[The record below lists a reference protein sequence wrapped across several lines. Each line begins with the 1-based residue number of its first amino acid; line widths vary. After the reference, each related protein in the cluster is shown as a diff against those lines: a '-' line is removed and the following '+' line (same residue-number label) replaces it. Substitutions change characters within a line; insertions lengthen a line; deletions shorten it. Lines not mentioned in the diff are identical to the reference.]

1 MTGSPLLR
9 ALLAFLAIAS
19 TGFPLWKLTRP
30 NAATAAPQ
38 PAAVVHSGI
47 SVVLTF
53 SEAPESCSILH
64 LGKVLWTQRMPAGE
78 VQETLQLEYPREG
91 IDLEIQVA
99 WPPADKPAAMRVKI
113 TDPDGNE
120 HEKTIWGR
128 GAMDEVLT
136 FP

>member
-19 TGFPLWKLTRP
+19 AGFPLWNLTRP

-38 PAAVVHSGI
+38 PAPVVLSALPI
-47 SVVLTF
+47 ALTF
-53 SEAPESCSILH
+53 SELPERCSILH
-64 LGKVLWTQRMPAGE
+64 LGKVLWTQSPPALE
-78 VQETLQLEYPREG
+78 VQETLQLEYPHEG
-91 IDLEIQVA
+91 IDLEVQVA
-99 WPPADKPAAMRVKI
+99 WPRADKPAAMRVRI
-113 TDPDGNE
+113 TDPAGNE

-128 GAMDEVLT
+128 GEMDEVLT

>member
-19 TGFPLWKLTRP
+19 AGFPLWKLTRP
-30 NAATAAPQ
+30 NAATVAPQ
-38 PAAVVHSGI
+38 PAAAVLSAIPVA
-47 SVVLTF
+47 LTF

-64 LGKVLWTQRMPAGE
+64 LGKVLWTQRMPALE

-91 IDLEIQVA
+91 IDLQIQVA
-99 WPPADKPAAMRVKI
+99 WPPADKPAALRVKI

-128 GAMDEVLT
+128 GEMDEVLT